1 MIPPDPDLSG
11 LLRERLDLVRAE
23 LRSFPS
29 IPLWHVETSGW
40 YASTPMNLKRCA
52 VPYLLALAVMAPG
65 SLLSAQEATPPISSQ
80 PARTSPAW
88 LKSGVIYQVFV
99 RSFSPTGDLN
109 GVTAR
114 LDELHALG
122 VNILWLMPI
131 HPDGQIKK
139 KGSLG
144 SPYAVRDYYAIEPA
158 LGTKDDLRRLVTEA
172 HRRQMKVIIDIVANH
187 TAWDSVMM
195 AHPDFY
201 KKDKEGHIT
210 YPHDWT
216 DVAWLDYS
224 NPKLRQYML
233 DMLIYWIK
241 DFDLDG
247 YRCDAAGEV
256 PTDFWE
262 QARVALDKVKPDIMM
277 LAEANKPE
285 LLKSAFDIDYSWPL
299 MHTLNDVIMSGEP
312 AVAIRTNIEQQQA
325 LFPRGALHMRIS
337 DDHDE
342 LRATT
347 RYSYPGAIAA
357 SALIFTLD
365 GAPLIYNG
373 MEVGDSTQSAA
384 PALFEPQ
391 KIFWQSVVWHP
402 EYPKFYAAMAALRE
416 QHPALQQG
424 EIVWLHNSDEQHVV
438 TFLRRAAQ
446 EEFLVAVNLSNTPFR
461 GTVWVDTR
469 IWKEIDLPVSKPE
482 IVAVPFVALD
492 AFGVRIYQRATPLD
506 HQP

>member
-1 MIPPDPDLSG
+1 MKPRLHLACGLLIAVALAAGSRAFAQEPDP
-11 LLRERLDLVRAE
+11 EIA
-23 LRSFPS
+23 
-29 IPLWHVETSGW
+29 
-40 YASTPMNLKRCA
+40 K
-52 VPYLLALAVMAPG
+52 
-65 SLLSAQEATPPISSQ
+65 Q
-80 PARTSPAW
+80 PARPSPIW
-88 LKSGVIYQVFV
+88 LKSGVIYQIFV
-99 RSFSPTGDLN
+99 RAFSPAGDLN

-114 LDELHALG
+114 LDELHALN

-131 HPDGQIKK
+131 HPDGQVKK

-144 SPYAVRDYYAIEPA
+144 SPYAVRDYYAIDPA
-158 LGTKDDLRRLVTEA
+158 LGTKDDLHRLVQEA
-172 HRRQMKVIIDIVANH
+172 HKRQMKVIIDIVANH

-201 KKDKEGHIT
+201 KKDAQGHIT

-233 DMLIYWIK
+233 DMLVYWIK

-247 YRCDAAGEV
+247 YRCDAASEL

-262 QARVALDKVKPDIMM
+262 QARVALEKVKPDIML
-277 LAEANKPE
+277 LAETSKPD

-299 MHTLNDVIMSGEP
+299 MHTLNDVIMNGEP
-312 AVAIRTNIEQQQA
+312 ATSIRTTVEQQQA
-325 LFPRGALHMRIS
+325 LFPIGALHMRIS

-357 SALIFTLD
+357 SALMFTLD
-365 GAPLIYNG
+365 GAPLVYNG

-391 KIFWQSVVWHP
+391 KIFWDAATWHP
-402 EYPKFYAAMAALRE
+402 DYPKFYAAIAGLRRT
-416 QHPALQQG
+416 HPALEQG
-424 EIVWLHNSDEQHVV
+424 ELIWVHNSDERHVV
-438 TFLRRAAQ
+438 TYLRRSST
-446 EEFLVAVNLSNTPFR
+446 EEFLIAVNLSNTPFR
-461 GTVWVDTR
+461 GSVEADAGT
-469 IWKEIDLPVSKPE
+469 WKEIELPISKPE
-482 IVAVPFVALD
+482 PAAVPFVSLD
-492 AFGVRIYQRATPLD
+492 AFGARIFEKQAP
-506 HQP
+506 

>member
-1 MIPPDPDLSG
+1 MKLRLHLACG
-11 LLRERLDLVRAE
+11 LL
-23 LRSFPS
+23 
-29 IPLWHVETSGW
+29 
-40 YASTPMNLKRCA
+40 
-52 VPYLLALAVMAPG
+52 LAVTLATGHRPF
-65 SLLSAQEATPPISSQ
+65 AQEPDAAIAKQ
-80 PARTSPAW
+80 PARTSPVW
-88 LKSGVIYQVFV
+88 LKSGVIYQIFV
-99 RSFSPTGDLN
+99 RAFSPAGDLN

-114 LDELHALG
+114 LDELHALN

-131 HPDGQIKK
+131 HPDGQLKK
-139 KGSLG
+139 KGALG
-144 SPYAVRDYYAIEPA
+144 SPYAVRDYYAIDPA
-158 LGTKDDLRRLVTEA
+158 LGTKEDLHRLVQEA
-172 HRRQMKVIIDIVANH
+172 HKRQMKVIIDIVANH

-201 KKDKEGHIT
+201 KKDAQGHIISP
-210 YPHDWT
+210 YDWT

-233 DMLIYWIK
+233 DMLVYWIK

-262 QARVALDKVKPDIMM
+262 QARVALEKVKPDIML

-312 AVAIRTNIEQQQA
+312 ATAIRTTVEQQQA
-325 LFPRGALHMRIS
+325 LFPKGALHMRIS

-357 SALIFTLD
+357 SALMFTLD

-391 KIFWQSVVWHP
+391 KIFWDSATWHP
-402 EYPKFYAAMAALRE
+402 DYPKFYTAIAGLRRT
-416 QHPALQQG
+416 HPALEQG
-424 EIVWLHNSDEQHVV
+424 ELIWVHNSDEQHVV
-438 TFLRRAAQ
+438 TYMRRSST
-446 EEFLVAVNLSNTPFR
+446 EEFLIAVNLSNTPFR
-461 GTVWVDTR
+461 GSVEADSAT
-469 IWKEIDLPVSKPE
+469 WKEIELPGSKPE
-482 IVAVPFVALD
+482 PVALPFVSLD
-492 AFGVRIYQRATPLD
+492 AFGARIFERA
-506 HQP
+506 Q